1 LESAGEAPEERKSS
15 ARMPNTSVK
24 VSIGQST
31 IATSEF
37 VQRCSDMVN
46 RSYGYNRIT
55 PNEIR
60 QRLAMGDDEESAN
73 RVLHVAFDETGK
85 LVGCCS
91 STLCTPW
98 TGRNCGHWG
107 LLVVDIDA
115 QGTGV
120 ASELVRSAESRL
132 AAAGLKQVQIEYEYT
147 CGDAHS
153 QRLHNWYEGVLGFS
167 GGSTPTTR
175 SGCTEWRAVGNLCR

>member
-1 LESAGEAPEERKSS
+1 
-15 ARMPNTSVK
+15 M
-24 VSIGQST
+24 
-31 IATSEF
+31 
-37 VQRCSDMVN
+37 
-46 RSYGYNRIT
+46 
-55 PNEIR
+55 
-60 QRLAMGDDEESAN
+60 
-73 RVLHVAFDETGK
+73 
-85 LVGCCS
+85 
-91 STLCTPW
+91 
-98 TGRNCGHWG
+98 
-107 LLVVDIDA
+107 DIDA

-175 SGCTEWRAVGNLCR
+175 SGCTEWRRCRKPLSVTMAAVSQPTEDHPAMRAMDVRRVAKAEPTHGCSACLKRLWRRLCR

>member
-1 LESAGEAPEERKSS
+1 
-15 ARMPNTSVK
+15 MPNTSVK

-85 LVGCCS
+85 L
-91 STLCTPW
+91 
-98 TGRNCGHWG
+98 
-107 LLVVDIDA
+107 
-115 QGTGV
+115 GV
-120 ASELVRSAESRL
+120 ACSPSTTPAPGMLTCLTLRTL
-132 AAAGLKQVQIEYEYT
+132 APNTLT
-147 CGDAHS
+147 CLPL
-153 QRLHNWYEGVLGFS
+153 RMPF
-167 GGSTPTTR
+167 P
-175 SGCTEWRAVGNLCR
+175 